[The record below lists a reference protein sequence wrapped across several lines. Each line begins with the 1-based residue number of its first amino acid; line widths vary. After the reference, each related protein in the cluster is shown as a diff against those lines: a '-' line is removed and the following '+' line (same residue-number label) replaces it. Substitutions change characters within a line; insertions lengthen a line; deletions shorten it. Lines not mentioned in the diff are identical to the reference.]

1 VIDGIIIL
9 DLVILLVLIA
19 LSAMFN
25 GAEAAYFSLGRARPS
40 A

>member
-25 GAEAAYFSLGRARPS
+25 GAEAATSRWAALGSS